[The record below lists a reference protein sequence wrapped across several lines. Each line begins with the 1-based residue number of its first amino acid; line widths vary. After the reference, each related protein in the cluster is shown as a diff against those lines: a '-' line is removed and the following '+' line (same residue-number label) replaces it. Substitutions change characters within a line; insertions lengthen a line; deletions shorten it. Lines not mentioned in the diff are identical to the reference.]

1 MSSLTRAIEI
11 YLTELL
17 NESNTSES
25 MLSIRRKE
33 LAQAFGCV
41 PSQIN
46 YVLRSRFTQEQGYI
60 VESQRGGHG
69 YIRIERIKQDT
80 SEDRLDHLEKIV
92 GETIS
97 WQDARRYLSALQKRG
112 LITAR
117 ERLLIEVALRHCD
130 ELGTSLFDLSSHK
143 RETIQAELLKR
154 VLRSIILA

>member
-1 MSSLTRAIEI
+1 MSSLTQAIEI

-17 NESNTSES
+17 NEATSES

-97 WQDARRYLSALQKRG
+97 WQDARRRLAALQKRG
-112 LITAR
+112 LITTR

-130 ELGTSLFDLSSHK
+130 EIGASLFDL
-143 RETIQAELLKR
+143 
-154 VLRSIILA
+154 

>member
-1 MSSLTRAIEI
+1 MPSLTHAIEI
-11 YLTELL
+11 YINELL
-17 NESNTSES
+17 NEAVSES

-60 VESQRGGHG
+60 VESHRGEHG
-69 YIRIERIKQDT
+69 YIRIEKIKQDT
-80 SEDRLDHLEKIV
+80 SEDKLDHLEKII

-97 WQDARRYLSALQKRG
+97 WQDARRRLSSLQKRDV
-112 LITAR
+112 ITNR

-130 ELGTSLFDLSSHK
+130 ELGESLFDLSSHK
-143 RETIQAELLKR
+143 REAIQAELLR
-154 VLRSIILA
+154 RMLRSIVLA

>member
-1 MSSLTRAIEI
+1 MSSLTHAIEI
-11 YLTELL
+11 YINELL
-17 NESNTSES
+17 NDAVSEC

-33 LAQAFGCV
+33 LAQTFGCV

-69 YIRIERIKQDT
+69 YIRIEKIKQDT
-80 SEDRLDHLEKIV
+80 SEDKLDHIEKII

-97 WQDARRYLSALQKRG
+97 WQDARRRLSSLQKRNM
-112 LITAR
+112 ITTR

-130 ELGTSLFDLSSHK
+130 ELGESLFDLSPHK
-143 RETIQAELLKR
+143 REAIQADLLR
-154 VLRSIILA
+154 RMLRSIVLA

>member
-1 MSSLTRAIEI
+1 MSSLTRAIEM

-17 NESNTSES
+17 NESSTSES

-33 LAQAFGCV
+33 LAKTFGCV

-80 SEDRLDHLEKIV
+80 SEDKLDHLEQIV

-97 WQDARRYLSALQKRG
+97 WQDARRYLSALQKRS

-130 ELGTSLFDLSSHK
+130 ELGASLFDLSSHK

-154 VLRSIILA
+154 VLRSIMLA

>member
-1 MSSLTRAIEI
+1 MSSLTRAIEM

-17 NESNTSES
+17 NESSAPES

-33 LAQAFGCV
+33 LAKTFGCV

-69 YIRIERIKQDT
+69 YIKIERIRQDT
-80 SEDRLDHLEKIV
+80 SEDKLDHLEKIV

-130 ELGTSLFDLSSHK
+130 ELGASLFDLSSYK

-154 VLRSIILA
+154 VLRSIMLA

>member
-1 MSSLTRAIEI
+1 MSSLTHAIER
-11 YLTELL
+11 YLTKLL
-17 NESNTSES
+17 NESGASDS
-25 MLSIRRKE
+25 LLSIRRKE
-33 LAQAFGCV
+33 LAQTFGCV

-69 YIRIERIKQDT
+69 YIKIERIKQET
-80 SEDRLDHLEKIV
+80 PEEKLSHLEKIV

-97 WQDARRYLSALQKRG
+97 WQDARRYLSSLQKRE

-130 ELGTSLFDLSSHK
+130 ELGTSLFDLSPHK

-154 VLRSIILA
+154 VLRSIMLA